1 MTNDHAK
8 KTTSSMDSMK
18 RLLPYLKPYRTLTI
32 VAPLLMMIEV
42 AMDLYQPRLM
52 QNIIDVGL
60 ANLDMTY
67 IIRTGLLMVG
77 LATIGMIGGASNGI
91 LATLVGQGYGYDL
104 REALYRKIQSLS
116 FANLDELG
124 TGELVTRLTNDVTQ
138 IQEILMMVLRML
150 VRTPLLMIGSLVMLV
165 VTSPRLSIILVVLA
179 PLVAIGLLQ
188 IHRRA
193 HVLFSAVQ
201 DAIDGVNTVT
211 QENLASVRV
220 VKAFVRQRHETSR
233 FQRAIDN
240 LMDRFIRAERT
251 VMLFGPM
258 LMTAMNIGIVSVV
271 WFGGRMVID
280 GTAEVGQVMA
290 SINYLTI
297 TLSSLMMVGMMLTR
311 LSRSMASA
319 DRLAE
324 IMNSIPAIVD
334 SPTALGELP
343 GEGRIELRDVSFAY
357 GQNSNEPVL
366 VDVDLTVEPGQTAAI
381 LGSTGAGKSTLVHL
395 IPRFYDCREGTVMV
409 DGVDVREVKQQALR
423 REVGI
428 VLQDPFLFTGTIRE
442 NLRYGRPEATD
453 QEIEQAARMAQA
465 HDFIMSFPEGYD
477 TMLGQRGVNVSGGQK
492 QRLAIARALVMNPSV
507 LILDDSTSAVD
518 VVTEARIREAI
529 ETQMEGITRI
539 IVAQR
544 ISSVLTADK
553 IIVLENA
560 RVAAEGTHDQL
571 MASSPIY
578 REIYDSQLGNGV
590 VTND

>member
-8 KTTSSMDSMK
+8 KTTSSMDSLK

-366 VDVDLTVEPGQTAAI
+366 VDVDVTVEPGQTAAI

-453 QEIEQAARMAQA
+453 EEIERAARMAQA

>member
-1 MTNDHAK
+1 
-8 KTTSSMDSMK
+8 
-18 RLLPYLKPYRTLTI
+18 
-32 VAPLLMMIEV
+32 
-42 AMDLYQPRLM
+42 
-52 QNIIDVGL
+52 
-60 ANLDMTY
+60 
-67 IIRTGLLMVG
+67 
-77 LATIGMIGGASNGI
+77 MIGGASNGI

-366 VDVDLTVEPGQTAAI
+366 VDVDVTVEPGQTAAI

-409 DGVDVREVKQQALR
+409 DEGDVREVKQQALR

-453 QEIEQAARMAQA
+453 EEIEQAARMAQA

>member
-8 KTTSSMDSMK
+8 KTTSSMDSLK

>member
-409 DGVDVREVKQQALR
+409 DEVDVREVKQQALR

>member
-1 MTNDHAK
+1 MTTE
-8 KTTSSMDSMK
+8 KTTQRTSSMDSLK
-18 RLLPYLKPYRTLTI
+18 RLIPYLRPYRTLAI
-32 VAPLLMMIEV
+32 VAPLLMMLEV

-52 QNIIDVGL
+52 QNIIDIGL
-60 ANLDMTY
+60 ANLDMNY

-150 VRTPLLMIGSLVMLV
+150 VRTPLLMIGALVMLV
-165 VTSPRLSIILVVLA
+165 ITSPRLSIVLLVLA
-179 PLVAIGLLQ
+179 PLVTIGLLQ
-188 IHRRA
+188 IHKRA
-193 HVLFSAVQ
+193 HALFSAVQ

-233 FQRAIDN
+233 FQQAIDN
-240 LMDRFIRAERT
+240 LMNRFIKAERT

-258 LMTAMNIGIVSVV
+258 LMTAMNIGIVSVI

-280 GTAEVGQVMA
+280 GTAEVGQIMA
-290 SINYLTI
+290 SINYLMI

-324 IMNSIPAIVD
+324 IMNSVPAIVD
-334 SPTALGELP
+334 SPTALDQLP
-343 GEGRIELRDVSFAY
+343 GEGRVALRDVSVAY
-357 GQNSNEPVL
+357 GNNGNEPVL
-366 VDVDLTVEPGQTAAI
+366 VDIDLDVEPGQTAAI

-395 IPRFYDCREGTVMV
+395 IPRFYDSREGTVMI
-409 DGVDVREVKQQALR
+409 DGVDVREIKQQALR
-423 REVGI
+423 REVAI
-428 VLQDPFLFTGTIRE
+428 VLQEPFLFTGTIRE

-453 QEIEQAARMAQA
+453 EEIERAARMAQA

-492 QRLAIARALVMNPSV
+492 QRLAIARALVMNPSI
-507 LILDDSTSAVD
+507 LILDDSTSSVD
-518 VVTEARIREAI
+518 VATEARIREAI
-529 ETQMEGITRI
+529 ETQMDGITRI

-544 ISSVLTADK
+544 ISSVLSADK
-553 IIVLENA
+553 IIVLEGA
-560 RVAAEGTHDQL
+560 RVAAEGTHDEL

-578 REIYDSQLGNGV
+578 REIYESQLGNGV
-590 VTND
+590 ANNE